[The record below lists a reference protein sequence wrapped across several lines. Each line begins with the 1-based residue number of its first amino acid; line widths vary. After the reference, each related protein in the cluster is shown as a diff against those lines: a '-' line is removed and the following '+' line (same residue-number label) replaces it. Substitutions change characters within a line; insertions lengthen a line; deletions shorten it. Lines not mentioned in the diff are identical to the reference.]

1 MKYKKGALVK
11 GIGSAKRS
19 CPMRG
24 VILETKADRKYTSYR
39 VLWAG
44 ESKPNWYYEEYI
56 RLVDELSETT
66 NEV

>member
-24 VILETKADRKYTSYR
+24 VILETKADDRKYTSYR
-39 VLWAG
+39 ILWAG

-56 RLVDELSETT
+56 RLVDEPSET
-66 NEV
+66 